1 MAGHQSGS
9 SENGD
14 AGSIQNLFRRIYLTQ
29 NRCAL
34 LLEMLWPRAFER
46 SPKMMFI
53 LGYRAVRKAK
63 YSSLWIRS
71 CYAK

>member
-1 MAGHQSGS
+1 MVPVKMATLDQSRY
-9 SENGD
+9 
-14 AGSIQNLFRRIYLTQ
+14 LFRSIYLTQ

-53 LGYRAVRKAK
+53 LGYRAMRKAK

>member
-1 MAGHQSGS
+1 MVPVKMATLDQSRY
-9 SENGD
+9 
-14 AGSIQNLFRRIYLTQ
+14 LFRRIYLTQ
-29 NRCAL
+29 NRCTL